1 MSKTVADLKIG
12 EKGTIKEV
20 CLNDIPLKLVEM
32 GCMPGKE
39 VTLKQIAPLNDPLYI
54 TVNGSHLA
62 IRKDIAKLIQI
73 DTPEN
78 KQQNLCETV
87 KS

>member
-1 MSKTVADLKIG
+1 MSKTVADLKPG
-12 EKGTIKEV
+12 EKGIIKEV

-39 VTLKQIAPLNDPLYI
+39 VELKQVAPLNDPLYI
-54 TVNGSHLA
+54 IVNGSHLA

-73 DTPEN
+73 ETSNN
-78 KQQNLCETV
+78 KQHNLCETI

>member
-1 MSKTVADLKIG
+1 MNKTVANLKVG
-12 EKGTIKEV
+12 EKGIIKDI

-39 VTLKQIAPLNDPLYI
+39 VVLKQIAPLNDPLYI

-62 IRKDIAKLIQI
+62 IRKDIAKLIQLES
-73 DTPEN
+73 TKN
-78 KQQNLCETV
+78 KQQNLCETI